1 MRRTAIYRHDLFLQH
16 QPGYGHPESPARLR
30 VIYDALDKDG
40 LGSGFVRPQFG
51 PVTEDVLRLNHSAA
65 MVRRVAA
72 TQGHETVALDADTH
86 ASARSHE
93 AACLAVGALVDGI
106 RRIFLGE
113 IDNAFCLVRPPGH
126 HAEQENA
133 MGFCLYNNVAVAARW
148 AMQELG
154 LRRIM
159 IVDWDLH
166 HGNGTQESFHETAQV
181 LYFSVHKYPYY
192 PGTGSAMENGMEHG
206 EGHTVNVPLP
216 GGQGDMEY
224 ARVFNE
230 LVVPVA
236 RAYQPELIL
245 ISCGFDIC
253 KGDPLGDMQVTTD
266 GIAWMTRKM
275 VEAAAEVCKGRL
287 LMTLEGGYGLNAMRD
302 GSLAV
307 LGELAGL
314 GQEEEKGGWP
324 VRLSAEKAE
333 EFAQTKV
340 KCPSLEQA
348 ILIAREFWPV

>member
-1 MRRTAIYRHDLFLQH
+1 MRRTAIYRDELFLQH
-16 QPGYGHPESPARLR
+16 QPGYGHPESPDRLR

-40 LGSGFVRPQFG
+40 LGSRFICPQFG
-51 PVTEDVLRLNHSAA
+51 PADEDVLRLNHSAEL
-65 MVRRVAA
+65 VRRVAA
-72 TQGHETVALDADTH
+72 TQGRETVALDPDTH

-93 AACLAVGALVDGI
+93 AACLAVGALMDGL
-106 RRIFLGE
+106 RRLFSGE

-148 AMQELG
+148 ALRELG
-154 LRRIM
+154 LKRIM

-166 HGNGTQESFHETAQV
+166 HGNGTQESFHEMKEV

-192 PGTGSAMENGMEHG
+192 PGTGAAMENGMEQG

-216 GGQGDMEY
+216 GGQGDLEY

-245 ISCGFDIC
+245 LSCGFDIC
-253 KGDPLGDMQVTTD
+253 AGDPLGDMRVTSA
-266 GIAWMTRKM
+266 GIAYMTRRL
-275 VEAAAEVCKGRL
+275 VEAAEEICGGRL
-287 LMTLEGGYGLNAMRD
+287 LATLEGGYNLNSMRD
-302 GSLAV
+302 GALAV
-307 LGELAGL
+307 LGELSGL
-314 GQEEEKGGWP
+314 AQEGSWP
-324 VRLSAEKAE
+324 VRLSAKEAE
-333 EFAQTKV
+333 QLAHSQAD
-340 KCPSLEQA
+340 CPALEQA
-348 ILIAREFWPV
+348 LLITKEFWRI